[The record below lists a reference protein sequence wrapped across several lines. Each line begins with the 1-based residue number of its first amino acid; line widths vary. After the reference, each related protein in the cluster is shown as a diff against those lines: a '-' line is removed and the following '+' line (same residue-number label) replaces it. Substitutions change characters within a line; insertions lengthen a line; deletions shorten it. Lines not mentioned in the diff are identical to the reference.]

1 MTASLA
7 EIAGLLGRV
16 DHNHHVW
23 AYRVPLVEEDGTIV
37 NIVSQTSL
45 IAFLAEHE
53 DELGELVGMPVGD
66 LHLVTEPCVSVRA
79 HARMQRTQGYR
90 ML

>member
-7 EIAGLLGRV
+7 EIVGLLGRV

-53 DELGELVGMPVGD
+53 DELGALGSMPVGD

-79 HARMQRTQGYR
+79 HA
-90 ML
+90 L